1 MATIKEVAQHAR
13 VGVGTV
19 SRVINNA
26 SAVHPETRARVQRA
40 ILELDYYPNQAAR
53 QLVTAQTLTIGVI
66 LPFLVRPFY
75 VNVLQGI
82 AAAVLPSPYH
92 LNIFNVET
100 AAIRSYYFEELPV
113 RGRIDGLIVISL
125 PLEQA
130 DVDRL
135 RGARIPTV
143 LIDGWHPEIAS
154 VGMDNRAGTR
164 LAVEYLIGRGHR
176 RIAFMSGPLD
186 EELHFQVNRH
196 RLEGYHAALAAHD
209 LHSYPSMEQS
219 GVDTYAG
226 GGWMTEQLLDLPVPP
241 TAIFAASDVHALG
254 ALQTA
259 VRRGLRVPEDI
270 AIMGYD
276 DIELAPYVNLT
287 TMCQPMAEMGRRGVE
302 LLMEQLGAEPP
313 QPIHDVLMATLVPRG
328 TA

>member
-1 MATIKEVAQHAR
+1 MATIKEVALRAR

-26 SAVHPETRARVQRA
+26 ESVHPETRARVQHV
-40 ILELDYYPNQAAR
+40 INELNYRPSHAGR
-53 QLVTAQTLTIGVI
+53 QLVTARTLTIGVI
-66 LPFLVRPFY
+66 LPFLTRPFY

-82 AAAVLPSPYH
+82 AEAILPTRYH

-100 AAIRSYYFEELPV
+100 AAIRRHYFEDFPF
-113 RGRIDGLIVISL
+113 RGRVDGMIVVSL
-125 PLEQA
+125 PLEQC

-135 RGARIPTV
+135 RAAKIPTV
-143 LIDGWHPEIAS
+143 MIDGSHPELAS
-154 VGMDNRAGTR
+154 VGMDNVAGAR
-164 LAVEYLIGRGHR
+164 LAIEYLIGRGHR

-186 EELHFQVNRH
+186 EELHFQVNRQ
-196 RLEGYHAALAAHD
+196 RLAGYHAALAAHD
-209 LHSYPSMEQS
+209 LPSYPSMEQS

-226 GGWMTEQLLDLPVPP
+226 GAAMTEQLLDLPVPP
-241 TAIFAASDVHALG
+241 SAIFAASDVHALG
-254 ALQTA
+254 ALQA
-259 VRRGLRVPEDI
+259 AKRRGLRVPEDV

-287 TMCQPMAEMGRRGVE
+287 TMRQPMAAMGRRGVE
-302 LLMEQLGAEPP
+302 LLLPQLEEEALCHTREQ
-313 QPIHDVLMATLVPRG
+313 LMATLVPRE